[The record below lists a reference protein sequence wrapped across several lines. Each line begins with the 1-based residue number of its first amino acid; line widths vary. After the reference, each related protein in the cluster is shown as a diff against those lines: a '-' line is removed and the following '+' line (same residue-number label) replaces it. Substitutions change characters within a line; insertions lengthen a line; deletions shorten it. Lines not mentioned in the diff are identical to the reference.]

1 MKPMI
6 FKSPGMN
13 MLVDLDV
20 ACDDVVP
27 EFPSFERWA
36 RAACDQ
42 PEAELSVRI
51 VGLEESAELNE
62 TYRKKEGPT
71 NVLSFPCEVP
81 EGVPCA
87 LLGDLVIC
95 APVVEREAREQGKKA
110 EAHWAHMVVHGVLHL
125 QGYDHIETGDAE
137 RMEALEIEIM
147 ARLGFA
153 NPYEN
158 EDPPA

>member
-1 MKPMI
+1 
-6 FKSPGMN
+6 MN

-20 ACDDVVP
+20 ACEEVIP
-27 EFPSFERWA
+27 EFTSFERWA
-36 RAACDQ
+36 SAACDKAD
-42 PEAELSVRI
+42 AELSVRI

-81 EGVPCA
+81 AGVPCD

-95 APVVEREAREQGKKA
+95 APVVEREAREQGKLA

-125 QGYDHIETGDAE
+125 QGYDHIETRDAE
-137 RMEALEIEIM
+137 RMEALEVEIM